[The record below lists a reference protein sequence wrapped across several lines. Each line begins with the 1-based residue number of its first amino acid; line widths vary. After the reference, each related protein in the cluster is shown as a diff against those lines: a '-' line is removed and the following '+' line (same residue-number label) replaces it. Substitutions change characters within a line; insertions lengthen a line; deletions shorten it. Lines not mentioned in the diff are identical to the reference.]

1 MFARAFLAKLLSLS
15 FFFFRSPLLSSFP
28 PQVDQQLPNPGRM
41 RYVFPNAPI
50 IKITY
55 NGGHKMP
62 SWYDIHSVNG
72 AGRFSESARGLA
84 VSARYI

>member
-1 MFARAFLAKLLSLS
+1 
-15 FFFFRSPLLSSFP
+15 
-28 PQVDQQLPNPGRM
+28 M
-41 RYVFPNAPI
+41 RYVLPNAPI

-84 VSARYI
+84 VSASYIENLIQDELDKGIPVEKIIIGGFSQD